1 MSSIDR
7 AWPGKIRKSK
17 SIGWLGNRD
26 RLLQFQGSINL
37 QLRRLP
43 VELALTQWSVIQFVC
58 VMMLSYE
65 MFHIAQYELDT
76 LLKW

>member
-1 MSSIDR
+1 
-7 AWPGKIRKSK
+7 
-17 SIGWLGNRD
+17 
-26 RLLQFQGSINL
+26 
-37 QLRRLP
+37 LRRLP